1 LQEYGFRVVIA
12 PSFADIFFGNCFK
25 NGVLPIALD
34 AEIVDELFAQVAEGL
49 QLRVD
54 LAAQTVTVVGS
65 DSVFEF
71 HVDSALKQ
79 KMLSGM
85 DDIDMTLAERALIE
99 DFEAQH
105 RQRQPWLFRD

>member
-1 LQEYGFRVVIA
+1 M
-12 PSFADIFFGNCFK
+12 
-25 NGVLPIALD
+25 LPVALD